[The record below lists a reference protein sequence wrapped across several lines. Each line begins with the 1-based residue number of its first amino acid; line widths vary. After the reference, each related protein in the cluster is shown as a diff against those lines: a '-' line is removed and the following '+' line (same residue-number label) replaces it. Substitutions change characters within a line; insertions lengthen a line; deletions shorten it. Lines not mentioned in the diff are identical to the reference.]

1 MKVCLLVANQ
11 VYTANTIMWFLGHC
25 TRIQCLN
32 KKRKFASERRKQKV
46 LSFNSLHLSIGRRA
60 DECFSAECEKG
71 DFLVEGTVDAGSG
84 NCREVAQFEA
94 EEESSRHLF
103 PFMLMLEIIFSA

>member
-25 TRIQCLN
+25 TRIRHN

-46 LSFNSLHLSIGRRA
+46 LSFNSLHLSIGKRA
-60 DECFSAECEKG
+60 HERFSAECEKE
-71 DFLVEGTVDAGSG
+71 DFLVEEAVDAGSG

-103 PFMLMLEIIFSA
+103 PFMLMLEVIFSA